1 MSFSILSRRRP
12 RLRGFPR
19 PGRPLPPPARSVPSL
34 SRLSRAL
41 WVGLQGSL
49 FSLSCSLCSLAG
61 VSASLCDL
69 LFLSPSLC
77 LRLSLLSLFGCFLLW
92 GLGFYCSL
100 GLFSCKRVRDPESS
114 RRLQD
119 AAWMQWMASPGLG
132 YPSCTHLL
140 KEARPWNAWLGTQWP
155 QSYCFSGNPDPGFKG
170 LCENDL
176 EACI

>member
-12 RLRGFPR
+12 RLRGSPR

-49 FSLSCSLCSLAG
+49 FSLSFSLCSLAG

-69 LFLSPSLC
+69 VFLSPSLC

-92 GLGFYCSL
+92 GLGFYCSP
-100 GLFSCKRVRDPESS
+100 GLFSSCKRVRDPESP
-114 RRLQD
+114 RRLQN
-119 AAWMQWMASPGLG
+119 AVWMQGMASPGPG
-132 YPSCTHLL
+132 YPQCTHLL

-155 QSYCFSGNPDPGFKG
+155 QSYCFSGNSDPGFEG
-170 LCENDL
+170 LEM
-176 EACI
+176 CI